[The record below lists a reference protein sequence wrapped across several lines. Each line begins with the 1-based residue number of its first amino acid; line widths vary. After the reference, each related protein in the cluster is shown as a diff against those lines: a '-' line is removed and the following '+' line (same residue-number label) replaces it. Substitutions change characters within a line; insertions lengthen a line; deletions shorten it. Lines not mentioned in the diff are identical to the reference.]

1 MEERLSKRFVQELI
15 IVNSPRISF
24 HQMTPNS
31 YHIIK
36 PIIQNNFD
44 YLSIDGQLNRNYIVC
59 KRCHFVISSVSSNR
73 KYVYH
78 HLENHH
84 SINDTSPAAP
94 KLTSHKNS
102 NLKAKRVPMF
112 PQLKTKLKQPKACT
126 PRPPSPEPG
135 SQTTEC
141 QKKGLVNLEPTNQAA
156 QNNTVPFYHAE
167 ELVVPISEL
176 EPDKGEETAPEKK
189 EKKKRGRKRKSDMDF
204 KPAKKTPKFLSE
216 YLHANIP
223 AP

>member
-1 MEERLSKRFVQELI
+1 MEERHSKRFVQELI
-15 IVNSPRISF
+15 IVNSPRIGF

-84 SINDTSPAAP
+84 SIKENAPAAP
-94 KLTSHKNS
+94 KVSSHKNS
-102 NLKAKRVPMF
+102 NLKAKKVPLF
-112 PQLKTKLKQPKACT
+112 PQLKTKLKLPTPCT

-135 SQTTEC
+135 PQATEC
-141 QKKGLVNLEPTNQAA
+141 QKKGLVNLEPNQAA
-156 QNNTVPFYHAE
+156 LNELVPYYHTE

-176 EPDKGEETAPEKK
+176 EPEKGEENAPDKK

-216 YLHANIP
+216 YLHPKIS

>member
-15 IVNSPRISF
+15 IVNSPRIGF

-84 SINDTSPAAP
+84 SIKDTDTAAP
-94 KLTSHKNS
+94 KVTSHKNS
-102 NLKAKRVPMF
+102 NLKAKRVPLF
-112 PQLKTKLKQPKACT
+112 PQLKTKLKLPKACT
-126 PRPPSPEPG
+126 PQPPSPEQGP
-135 SQTTEC
+135 QTTEC
-141 QKKGLVNLEPTNQAA
+141 HKKELLNVEPTNQAA
-156 QNNTVPFYHAE
+156 QNNLVPAYNAE
-167 ELVVPISEL
+167 ETVAPISEL
-176 EPDKGEETAPEKK
+176 VPYKGEVTPLEKM
-189 EKKKRGRKRKSDMDF
+189 EKKKRGRKRKSEIDF

-216 YLHANIP
+216 YLNPKIS